1 VRLVLGPAFQDSVP
15 VLRIFALWIPLV
27 ALCTV
32 ITFQLLLP
40 NELDNRFNIAN
51 FTAALVGIGAALLLA
66 PGFGAIGIAWSAVI
80 VQTYTLLAFSV
91 ILWRTGLNPFAL
103 STTSV
108 YSRRSTGWVPMPA
121 VAGAASKGAGVSE
134 ELTAAS
140 FAGRQRIS

>member
-1 VRLVLGPAFQDSVP
+1 VLGPAFQNSVP
-15 VLRIFALWIPLV
+15 VLRVFSLWIPLV

-40 NELDNRFNIAN
+40 NELDNQFNIAN

-91 ILWRTGLNPFAL
+91 ILWRNGLYPFAL
-103 STTSV
+103 SATSV
-108 YSRRSTGWVPMPA
+108 RPNVSAGWVPMPA
-121 VAGAASKGAGVSE
+121 VAGPTNEGVDASE
-134 ELTAAS
+134 ELTGAS
-140 FAGRQRIS
+140 FGGRQRIS